1 MALNYLSQLN
11 GSRQI
16 GNNNAIVKKQKRWKK
31 QSHMKK
37 KTFTRQKI
45 ENMLAGLLVLSK
57 PHPQTTGD
65 GKTVTRDFE
74 MPAKARWMLI
84 ETMTTLKEKSDEK
97 EEKRMRMVQTFLPK
111 GEATATQ
118 DQISEFQ
125 KQFMD
130 LMNEKVT
137 VEVYEVFISDE
148 PTQSPDTID
157 LTKAPIP
164 ISALVDL
171 NRTILIS
178 KSAPQT
184 GFGDSTVAADPATPA

>member
-1 MALNYLSQLN
+1 MRRNGQSYLAQFN
-11 GSRQI
+11 HSRQNGKI
-16 GNNNAIVKKQKRWKK
+16 GAILKERKRWKK
-31 QSHMKK
+31 QSHMKTK
-37 KTFTRQKI
+37 KFTRQKI
-45 ENMLAGLLVLSK
+45 ENMLAGMLVISK

-74 MPAKARWMLI
+74 IPAKARWMLI
-84 ETMTTLKEKSDEK
+84 ETMTNLKERSDEK

-111 GEATATQ
+111 GETAATQ

-125 KQFMD
+125 KLFME
-130 LMNEKVT
+130 LMNEKVE

-157 LTKAPIP
+157 LTKSPIP

-171 NRTILIS
+171 NRTILIQRNGHVGTS
-178 KSAPQT
+178 EQP
-184 GFGDSTVAADPATPA
+184 TPSDT